1 MVAIVKMNSCN
12 SESIRNVLENLGY
25 KLSDN
30 GRDWRTKPIYRDSG
44 NDSVLCI
51 RKDDGRWIDFAR
63 NYCGS
68 LEDLIELS
76 LSKPKGYA
84 KSWLKKLNLNFS
96 SHIQESSQTENMELD
111 YIKFYDKSLLSK
123 LKSDYSYWSG
133 RGIIKETLDLFE
145 GGLCYSGKMLGRYV
159 FPIYDEKKN
168 ILGFSGRGMND
179 KYPPKWKHIGR
190 KNEWKYPL
198 FLTKDYILDSRTCI
212 VIESIGDGLK
222 LWQSGIRN
230 FVITFGLT
238 GLDEL
243 CYTLVSL
250 DPEKIIISF
259 NNDSVNDK
267 KSNAGN
273 LAAQTAKKKFLDY
286 FDKNQVIIKLP
297 PKNDFG
303 EMSEKEIQE
312 WNNN

>member
-1 MVAIVKMNSCN
+1 MNSCN
-12 SESIRNVLENLGY
+12 SDSIKTVLENLGY

-30 GRDWRTKPIYRDSG
+30 GRDWRTKPLYRDSG
-44 NDSVLCI
+44 NDGVLCI

-63 NYCGS
+63 NYSGS
-68 LEDLIELS
+68 FEDLIEIS
-76 LSKPKGYA
+76 LNKPKGFA
-84 KSWLKKLNLNFS
+84 KTWLKKLNLNLS
-96 SHIQESSQTENMELD
+96 SQIQEQNTETENMELD

-123 LKSDYSYWSG
+123 LKTDYSYWAS
-133 RGIIKETLDLFE
+133 RKIKKETLDLFD
-145 GGLCYSGKMLGRYV
+145 GGLCYSGKMVGRYV
-159 FPIYDEKKN
+159 FPIYDENKN
-168 ILGFSGRGMND
+168 ILGFSGRSIKD
-179 KYPPKWKHIGR
+179 EYLPKWKHIGR
-190 KNEWKYPL
+190 KSEWKYPL
-198 FLTKDYILDSRTCI
+198 FLTKQYILESKTCI
-212 VIESIGDGLK
+212 IVESIGDGLK

-250 DPEKIIISF
+250 DPEKIVIAF
-259 NNDSVNDK
+259 NNDAINDK
-267 KSNAGN
+267 KSKAGN

-286 FDKNQVIIKLP
+286 FDKNQVLIKLP